1 MSVSLLRENEGI
13 AWGSPRLVLFP
24 AQAGRFD
31 GPRAPGSSP
40 GAVAASFALIVDAE
54 IGVKIG
60 VNTLSRGADIV
71 S

>member
-1 MSVSLLRENEGI
+1 
-13 AWGSPRLVLFP
+13 
-24 AQAGRFD
+24 
-31 GPRAPGSSP
+31 
-40 GAVAASFALIVDAE
+40 VAASFALIVDAE